1 MTSWTRFL
9 SCAALAGAAATLL
22 LAAGT
27 RTPPP
32 FPAASVIAA
41 MEKDRQ
47 DLSRAVDR
55 LERTVRSSDDPS
67 AWRRAHL
74 EAWLAWKRL
83 EPLGS
88 FQHPGIAD
96 RIDGAPLPKVDPD
109 DHGNLDAVPPE
120 GLQVIEELVHGDSVL
135 PARMAVLVLCSRL
148 RSQISTFPGPEDP
161 RNLDERIVWEALE
174 AAAIRLASLD
184 VAGFD
189 SPASGAAPRG
199 MEAVLSSMERTFAFL
214 APRVPAAEREEV
226 LRHLRGGRSWL
237 RGVPDFDRLSGG
249 TWVRDHASPLF
260 TALREAHAASGT
272 SFGASIGRL
281 RRPLRAAARSLFAKD
296 LLDPHAFA
304 PDPRETAN
312 PLRAELGRILF
323 FDPVLSGDNRRAC
336 ASCHVPEMG
345 FADGVAGSPTFDG
358 KGALTR
364 NAPGLVDVAF
374 QRRQFWD
381 LRSHDLETQMV
392 HVVTSSQEFN
402 TSFDA
407 IVAKLSTS
415 PAYRE
420 LFAAAYPSDGAGR
433 IDAAM
438 IKNALAM
445 YVRTLTS
452 FDSPFDRWMLR
463 QGDLPEPARRG
474 FDVFVGKG
482 ACATCHFVPVFNG
495 TVPPLWIDTEGEVL
509 GTTRTFDTLNPV
521 LDDDVGRHRTNPA
534 REWRHSFKTPTVR
547 NVALT
552 APYMHHGRFET
563 LEQVIEFYDH
573 GGGAGLGLDVPF
585 QTLPSQRLELSAQEK
600 TDLVAFLGS
609 LTDTAGLTARPA
621 ALPEIPG
628 IRRTMR

>member
-1 MTSWTRFL
+1 MISWTRILCSLAIAGVSTTFL
-9 SCAALAGAAATLL
+9 IAAS
-22 LAAGT
+22 T

-32 FPAASVIAA
+32 FSVGSVIAA

-47 DLSRAVDR
+47 ELSRAVDR

-67 AWRRAHL
+67 AWRASHRD
-74 EAWLAWKRL
+74 AWLAWKRM
-83 EPLGS
+83 EPLGA
-88 FQHPGIAD
+88 FMHPGIAD
-96 RIDGAPLPKVDPD
+96 RINGAPVPKVDPA

-120 GLQVIEELVHGDSVL
+120 GLQVIEEMAWGDSAL
-135 PARMAVLVLCSRL
+135 PARIAILILCSRL
-148 RSQISTFPGPEDP
+148 RGQVASFPGPGDP
-161 RNLDERIVWEALE
+161 RSIDERIVWEALE

-199 MEAVLSSMERTFAFL
+199 MEAVLSSIERTFTLL
-214 APRVPAAEREEV
+214 APRVPAVERNEI
-226 LRHLRGGRSWL
+226 LRLLREARTWL
-237 RGVPDFDRLSGG
+237 RGVPDFDGLSGG
-249 TWVRDHASPLF
+249 TWIRDHASPLF

-272 SFGASIGRL
+272 PFAAAVGRL
-281 RRPLRAAARSLFAKD
+281 RRPMKAAARSLFSKD
-296 LLDPHAFA
+296 LLNPHAFA
-304 PDPRETAN
+304 PDPFETPN

-336 ASCHVPEMG
+336 ASCHAPEMG
-345 FADGVAGSPTFDG
+345 FADGVAGSPTFSG
-358 KGALTR
+358 EGMLPR

-392 HVVTSSQEFN
+392 HVVTSSDEFN
-402 TSFDA
+402 TSFDG
-407 IVAKLSTS
+407 IVSKLSSS
-415 PAYRE
+415 PAYTE
-420 LFAAAYPSDGAGR
+420 LFSAAYPSDGAGR
-433 IDAAM
+433 IDASM

-445 YVRTLTS
+445 YIRTLVS
-452 FDSPFDRWMLR
+452 FDSPFDKWMRR
-463 QGDLPEPARRG
+463 QGDLPEPAKRG

-509 GTTRTFDTLNPV
+509 GTTKTFDTLNPV
-521 LDDDVGRHRTNPA
+521 LDDDIGRQRTNA
-534 REWRHSFKTPTVR
+534 AKEWRHSFKTPTVR

-585 QTLPSQRLELSAQEK
+585 QTLPPDRLELTAQEK
-600 TDLVAFLGS
+600 TDLVAFMES
-609 LTDTAGLTARPA
+609 LTDTVGLTARPA

-628 IRRTMR
+628 IKRTMR